1 VKKRGKVLRDA
12 RRGKGLLFVEGQQFP
27 FAVPDL
33 WSSEQLP
40 APGMSVEVEFGSAGE
55 MLAIR
60 PITKN
65 QNGKVEGR
73 TSRTLGRLLASI
85 RRVQQA
91 FRSNVSRKEIRKG
104 LESKSVE
111 FKT

>member
-27 FAVPDL
+27 FSVPDM

-55 MLAIR
+55 ILAIR
-60 PITKN
+60 PIAESEN
-65 QNGKVEGR
+65 AKVEGR
-73 TSRTLGRLLASI
+73 TSRILGRLLASI
-85 RRVQQA
+85 R
-91 FRSNVSRKEIRKG
+91 
-104 LESKSVE
+104 
-111 FKT
+111 